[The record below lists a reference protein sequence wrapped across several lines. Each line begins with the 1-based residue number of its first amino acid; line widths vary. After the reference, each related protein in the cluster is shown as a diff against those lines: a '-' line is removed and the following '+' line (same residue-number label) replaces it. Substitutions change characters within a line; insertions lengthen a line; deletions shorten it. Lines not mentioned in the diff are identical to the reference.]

1 MTGLRVVVA
10 VAFLSLLLPASPAL
24 SQAGSAGGT
33 IGKHGKSVSGG
44 EEPAKPAKPSRTR
57 STEEGGTRKKTASH
71 CPNIVGTWNSWASG
85 LFGSGDT
92 TFSKDGTATHRS
104 GIVGKWFCEKGKLH
118 IEWPDAKPGIV
129 TMSDDGKRLITS
141 DGNVHMS
148 RD

>member
-1 MTGLRVVVA
+1 MISMRVLTVA
-10 VAFLSLLLPASPAL
+10 ALGCSLLLSVTSAL
-24 SQAGSAGGT
+24 SQAGSTGGI

-44 EEPAKPAKPSRTR
+44 EEPAKPPRKR
-57 STEEGGTRKKTASH
+57 SSASAEGGARKKTASR

-85 LFGSGDT
+85 LFGRGDT